1 MPNALIKELVP
12 SFVISGDRS
21 CGYELLVR
29 GDEFESLKAEKID
42 IVIKSK
48 AGIIWLVDKFLSKP
62 IEFEG
67 ETFFLIRATCQ
78 KTTISETQVYD
89 DLSISFGIQGK
100 ILAKKT
106 LKVFYSNL
114 DYA

>member
-29 GDEFESLKAEKID
+29 GDEFESLNAGKID

-48 AGIIWLVDKFLSKP
+48 VGIIWLVDKFLSKP

-78 KTTISETQVYD
+78 KTTIPETQVYD
-89 DLSISFGIQGK
+89 ELSISFGIQEK

-106 LKVFYSNL
+106 LKIFCCNL